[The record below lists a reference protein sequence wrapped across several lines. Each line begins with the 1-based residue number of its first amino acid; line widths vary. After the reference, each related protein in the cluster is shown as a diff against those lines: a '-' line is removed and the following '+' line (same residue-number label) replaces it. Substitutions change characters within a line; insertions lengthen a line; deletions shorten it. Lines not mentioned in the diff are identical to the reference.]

1 MARISTY
8 ALDDT
13 LEQDDKIIGT
23 DTSSAN
29 ATMNFSLQ
37 QLGEFF
43 TRTGLADSST
53 VFTFDVATQAYGTG
67 QTPTTIE
74 DGTIYFNLDSA
85 AGLTEI
91 IIPIETNTGVVTLP
105 FINAIA
111 NETIILNQAGAGRGL
126 HYGFYDVGE
135 PAAPALRDVV
145 ILNET
150 RGYRIP
156 VLLHRAGATTTGLP
170 TGNAVVTPVGI
181 AGTSADLTTRL
192 LTDLSNVN
200 VDATEALAFR
210 TAIGAADQ
218 FADQQALEDFITNK
232 ADFRTDLGVD
242 DQFADQTALETFITN
257 DAAFRTA
264 IGAGVPLLVDGTG
277 TANGINNVNELFFSG
292 SNIEISSDQGGGA
305 TVTINHV
312 PIEKD
317 GVGVV
322 DANQVQI
329 NTINYTG
336 VGVNVM
342 NSAGVLTV
350 NVPGVDSSAV
360 ALNTTHRETMTGNPH
375 GIGADDISDISISGR
390 VITVGSNTITIPG
403 TTTGGGITT
412 LAGHDV
418 TELDD
423 VTDSGSGEIITAV
436 ERTAIGTNTTDLSDH
451 EGDTT
456 NPHEVTAAQVGVG
469 IKATSFPDL
478 LANSTDIKEVG
489 TLGVVADA
497 ELFFLDD
504 AVAVSQVHEANV
516 NGDPFTYL
524 AVDTAGDYTLAFPQN
539 PAGVP
544 LTVGDTA
551 SFFVIPD
558 GGGFTKGLESVLVEG
573 ETITSQNISFG
584 ATSDPVAAT
593 LSLTEAQYNAIK
605 ATNGVSTQVLGPNGE
620 IVGIPSAQI
629 YLFEAAAVPTHT
641 VTSFYV
647 FKTALRA
654 NNTAITTASDWIETG
669 ETSSRISQTTG
680 LTQAAADIRY
690 APITQN
696 AGLITNTTVSINR
709 TGSDTGSIINGVLT
723 LNLSRHTTGVTPD
736 PLTAISLTAGAVF
749 GRAGVNNAP
758 LTPVF
763 TPGPGVSVTS
773 ALITGGGISAQGLTA
788 VSGTTINV
796 NQTFTLGQSI
806 VFTLTVIG
814 TNADGEAFTET
825 AMATST
831 LVTRASTPPVITLG
845 TFAGFTASNANHLE
859 RFDSGSINFTATP
872 GQPGDFVYITSNSS
886 PNPLV
891 VGTENSA
898 VQTITST
905 DRYNPPGIDVTTT
918 RTLTPAISVRYGAT
932 SSATINTT
940 MIRNFTDANF
950 LSGFPINPIG
960 TQFSITTTDGQRMWF
975 AYDDN
980 ETDVTGVFIHG
991 FDNIGIFTRQ
1001 QIVETGYA
1009 IWVSS
1014 PVAAGT
1020 FDLILR

>member
-53 VFTFDVATQAYGTG
+53 VFTFNVAAATYGSNI
-67 QTPTTIE
+67 PTTIE
-74 DGTIYFNLDSA
+74 DGTIYYNFGTA
-85 AGLTEI
+85 ATLTEI
-91 IIPIETNTGVVTLP
+91 IIPIETNTGVATLP
-105 FINAIA
+105 FVNAIS
-111 NETIILNQAGAGRGL
+111 NEVIILNQAGAGRGL
-126 HYGFYDVGE
+126 HYGFYDVGQTT
-135 PAAPALRDVV
+135 AQRDVT
-145 ILNET
+145 ILNEV

-156 VLLHRAGATTTGLP
+156 LAVHGAGTTTTGLP
-170 TGNAVVTPVGI
+170 TGTAVVTPIGI
-181 AGTSADLTTRL
+181 VGTSQDLTTRL
-192 LTDLSNVN
+192 LTNLSNVA
-200 VDATEALAFR
+200 VDATEASAFR
-210 TAIGAADQ
+210 TAIGVADSNNLAAAVALNTAKISYDDAAAVALNTAKVSYDDAVDVTANTQARHDAVTINEPTGTGNAISSLTFDQTTQSITPVLIQIDDTTNQ
-218 FADQQALEDFITNK
+218 FADQQALEDFIISK
-232 ADFRTDLGVD
+232 PDFRADIGAGTSDLALGNVTG
-242 DQFADQTALETFITN
+242 TALE
-257 DAAFRTA
+257 
-264 IGAGVPLLVDGTG
+264 G
-277 TANGINNVNELFFSG
+277 
-292 SNIEISSDQGGGA
+292 
-305 TVTINHV
+305 
-312 PIEKD
+312 
-317 GVGVV
+317 
-322 DANQVQI
+322 
-329 NTINYTG
+329 
-336 VGVNVM
+336 
-342 NSAGVLTV
+342 
-350 NVPGVDSSAV
+350 DS
-360 ALNTTHRETMTGNPH
+360 TT
-375 GIGADDISDISISGR
+375 DDISE
-390 VITVGSNTITIPG
+390 G
-403 TTTGGGITT
+403 TTNIYY
-412 LAGHDV
+412 
-418 TELDD
+418 TEARADAR
-423 VTDSGSGEIITAV
+423 I
-436 ERTAIGTNTTDLSDH
+436 AIHGDLVN
-451 EGDTT
+451 

-478 LANSTDIKEVG
+478 LANNTDVKEVG

-497 ELFFLDD
+497 ELFFIDD
-504 AVAVSQVHEANV
+504 AVAVSSIHEANV
-516 NGDPFTYL
+516 NGDPFTYI
-524 AVDTAGDYTLAFPQN
+524 AVNTNGVYTLAFPQN
-539 PAGVP
+539 PVGVP

-551 SFFVIPD
+551 SFFVVPD
-558 GGGFTKGLESVLVEG
+558 GGGFTKGLEAVLVEG
-573 ETITSQNISFG
+573 ETIISQNISFG

-593 LSLTEAQYNAIK
+593 LALTEAQYLAIRS
-605 ATNGVSTQVLGPNGE
+605 TNGVSTQQLGANVD
-620 IVGIPSAQI
+620 IVGIPSSQI
-629 YLFEAAAVPTHT
+629 YLFEAATVPTHT
-641 VTSFYV
+641 VSAFYV

-654 NNTAITTASDWIETG
+654 DNTALTTASDWIETG
-669 ETSSRISQTTG
+669 ETSSRVSQTTG
-680 LTQAAADIRY
+680 LSQAAADLRY
-690 APITQN
+690 API
-696 AGLITNTTVSINR
+696 ARGVASVRINR
-709 TGSDTGSIINGVLT
+709 NGVLSTVDTGALDTNGVLT

-749 GRAGVNNAP
+749 GRAGANTAP

-763 TPGPGVSVTS
+763 TPGPGVSVAS
-773 ALITGGGISAQGLTA
+773 ASITGGGISAQGLTA

-796 NQTFTLGQSI
+796 NQAFTLGQSI

-940 MIRNFTDANF
+940 MIRNFTDASF